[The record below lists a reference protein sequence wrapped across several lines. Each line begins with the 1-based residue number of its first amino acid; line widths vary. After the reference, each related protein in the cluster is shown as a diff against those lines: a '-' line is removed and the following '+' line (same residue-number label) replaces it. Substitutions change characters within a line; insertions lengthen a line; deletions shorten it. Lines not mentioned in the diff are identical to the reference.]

1 MPAPATLDEL
11 FTVVEKSRLVSPALL
26 ATYRMLCAAERPA
39 RITDRMVQDGV
50 LTPFQA
56 GLLLEGKSRPF
67 FVGPYKVLSRIGNGS
82 SGVVYLC
89 EHVNM
94 RRKVAVKVL
103 QGRRA
108 KDEVALQ
115 RFLRE
120 ARAAAALN
128 HPNVVHALDLG
139 REGDVHYLSMEYVDG
154 SSLMGLVR
162 DEGPIAPRR
171 LAGYLRQAAAGLAH
185 AHAAGL
191 IHRDITPSNV
201 MVGRDGVV
209 KLLDLGLALFAEC
222 GEENLT
228 QGASL
233 GSLGYIAPEQERDGH
248 AVDARADIYSLGAT
262 ISFALSGRAPSP
274 RRGPADTPAPRISAN
289 PESDFERLLAIV
301 QRMMAPDP
309 ADRFQTALEVVEAVT
324 RWLPLPTAPP
334 KSGAGTSAAA
344 ALPTAPVDAAET
356 VADVAAAAEPAQQPE
371 PAESADSTEFV
382 LSDEHD
388 ATPTEAATDTTQQ
401 TGTEFAFDT
410 GRPKPKAAKRQPAAR
425 PAVERKPAPARRETP
440 RPQPRPQPRTAPAE
454 GPGWAARYW
463 WALMLAAL
471 VVGFGAS
478 FLVRGQGER
487 PAEPVPKL
495 PVRPVSPNSP

>member
-1 MPAPATLDEL
+1 MPAPTTLDEL
-11 FTVVEKSRLVSPALL
+11 FAVVEKSRLVSAALL
-26 ATYRMLCAAERPA
+26 ATYRLLCPAAPPAQVAER
-39 RITDRMVQDGV
+39 MVSDGV

-67 FVGPYKVLSRIGNGS
+67 FVGPYKVLSRIGNGN

-89 EHVNM
+89 EHVSM

-108 KDEVALQ
+108 KDGVALQ

-139 REGDVHYLSMEYVDG
+139 CEGDVHYLSMEYIDG

-162 DEGPIAPRR
+162 AEGPVAPRR

-191 IHRDITPSNV
+191 VHRDITPSNV
-201 MVGRDGVV
+201 MVGRDGTV

-222 GEENLT
+222 DENLT

-262 ISFALSGRAPSP
+262 ICFAMTGRAPSP
-274 RRGPADTPAPRISAN
+274 RRATDTPAPPDAGDTQ
-289 PESDFERLLAIV
+289 SDADLLRAIV
-301 QRMMAPDP
+301 RRMMAPHP
-309 ADRFQTALEVVEAVT
+309 ADRYPSALAVIEAVT
-324 RWLPLPTAPP
+324 EWLPLPAPP
-334 KSGAGTSAAA
+334 RAG
-344 ALPTAPVDAAET
+344 
-356 VADVAAAAEPAQQPE
+356 AEPARAPGRAADAGADRAPE
-371 PAESADSTEFV
+371 PVPAGSTEFV
-382 LSDEHD
+382 LGAEHD
-388 ATPTEAATDTTQQ
+388 APPVAVADETAER
-401 TGTEFAFDT
+401 TGTEFAFDSVPRAPST
-410 GRPKPKAAKRQPAAR
+410 PRWQAR
-425 PAVERKPAPARRETP
+425 PAPPRPAASAPRAGPEPRARPAPA
-440 RPQPRPQPRTAPAE
+440 AE
-454 GPGWAARYW
+454 ASWAARYW
-463 WALMLAAL
+463 WVLVLAAL
-471 VVGFGAS
+471 AVGSGAS
-478 FLVRGQGER
+478 VLILGPRQR
-487 PAEPVPKL
+487 AIDAVPRV
-495 PVRPVSPNSP
+495 PPRAVSPNSP